1 MTTKNIFIILPFLLN
16 LGCSFNQLNYDD
28 ITKNSY
34 EILFDEGIPKDMQN
48 TLNSILKSSHADS
61 NNLVKVEIKNFMYKE
76 YDIYAG
82 NALRS
87 LETEVKSSIELRIN
101 SKKIINKKL
110 SSMKRFN
117 SNELNPL
124 ADSEMKTFIKR
135 EIYMDLINQLV
146 VEVALIDL

>member
-1 MTTKNIFIILPFLLN
+1 MKIKNIFIILPFLFN
-16 LGCSFNQLNYDD
+16 LGCSFNQLNYAD

-34 EILFDEGIPKDMQN
+34 EVLFDEGIPKDMQN
-48 TLNSILKSSHADS
+48 TLNSILKSSQADS

-82 NALRS
+82 DALRS
-87 LETEVKSSIELRIN
+87 LETEVKSSIELRI
-101 SKKIINKKL
+101 SGKKIINKKL

-124 ADSEMKTFIKR
+124 ADSEMKIFIKR
-135 EIYMDLINQLV
+135 ELYMDLINQLV
-146 VEVALIDL
+146 MEVALIDL

>member
-1 MTTKNIFIILPFLLN
+1 MKIKKIFIILPFLLN

-28 ITKNSY
+28 ISTNSY

-48 TLNSILKSSHADS
+48 TLNSILKSSQADS

-124 ADSEMKTFIKR
+124 ADSEMKIFIKR
-135 EIYMDLINQLV
+135 ELYMDLINQLV
-146 VEVALIDL
+146 MEVALIDL

>member
-1 MTTKNIFIILPFLLN
+1 MTIKNIFIILPFLLN

-34 EILFDEGIPKDMQN
+34 EIIFDEGVPKDMQN
-48 TLNSILKSSHADS
+48 ALNSILKSSQADS

-76 YDIYAG
+76 YDVYAG
-82 NALRS
+82 DALRS

-135 EIYMDLINQLV
+135 ELYMDLINQLV
-146 VEVALIDL
+146 MEVALIDL

>member
-1 MTTKNIFIILPFLLN
+1 MKIKNIFIILPFLLN

-34 EILFDEGIPKDMQN
+34 EIIFDEGVPKDMQN
-48 TLNSILKSSHADS
+48 ALNSILKSSRADS

-76 YDIYAG
+76 YDLYAG
-82 NALRS
+82 DALRS

-135 EIYMDLINQLV
+135 ELYMDLINQLV
-146 VEVALIDL
+146 MEVALIDL

>member
-1 MTTKNIFIILPFLLN
+1 MKIKNIFIILPFLLN

-34 EILFDEGIPKDMQN
+34 EIIFDEGVPKDMQN
-48 TLNSILKSSHADS
+48 ALNSIFKSSQADS

-76 YDIYAG
+76 YDVYAG
-82 NALRS
+82 DALRS
-87 LETEVKSSIELRIN
+87 LETEVKSSIELRVN

-135 EIYMDLINQLV
+135 ELYMDLINQLV
-146 VEVALIDL
+146 MEVALIDL

>member
-1 MTTKNIFIILPFLLN
+1 MKTKNIFIILPFLLN

-48 TLNSILKSSHADS
+48 TLNSILKSSQADS

-87 LETEVKSSIELRIN
+87 LETEVKSSIELRI
-101 SKKIINKKL
+101 SGKKIINKKL

-135 EIYMDLINQLV
+135 ELYMDLINQLV
-146 VEVALIDL
+146 MEVALIDL

>member
-1 MTTKNIFIILPFLLN
+1 MKIKNIFIILPFLLN

-34 EILFDEGIPKDMQN
+34 EIIFDEGVPKDMQN
-48 TLNSILKSSHADS
+48 ALNSIFKSSQADS

-76 YDIYAG
+76 YDVYAG
-82 NALRS
+82 DALRS

-135 EIYMDLINQLV
+135 ELYMDLINQLV
-146 VEVALIDL
+146 MEVALIDL

>member
-1 MTTKNIFIILPFLLN
+1 MKIKNIFIILPFLLN

-34 EILFDEGIPKDMQN
+34 EIIFDEGVPKEMQN
-48 TLNSILKSSHADS
+48 TLNSILKSSQADS

-76 YDIYAG
+76 YDVYAG
-82 NALRS
+82 DALRS

-101 SKKIINKKL
+101 SKKIINKQL

-135 EIYMDLINQLV
+135 ELYMDLINQLV
-146 VEVALIDL
+146 MEVALIDL

>member
-1 MTTKNIFIILPFLLN
+1 MKIKNIFIILPFLLN

-34 EILFDEGIPKDMQN
+34 EIIFDEGVPKDMQN
-48 TLNSILKSSHADS
+48 ALNSIFKSSQADS
-61 NNLVKVEIKNFMYKE
+61 NNLVKVEIKNFIYKE
-76 YDIYAG
+76 YDVYAG
-82 NALRS
+82 DALRS
-87 LETEVKSSIELRIN
+87 LETEVKSSIELRVN

-124 ADSEMKTFIKR
+124 ADLEMKTFIKR
-135 EIYMDLINQLV
+135 ELYMDLINQLV
-146 VEVALIDL
+146 MEVALIDL